1 MFLYIVRHG
10 DPDYSTDSLTPRGV
24 LQAEAVA
31 KRLKDSGITQIYSS
45 PMGRALQTAQPAC
58 KLLGLP
64 CNVEPWTHELDV
76 ALAKTTYPDGV
87 LKSLYTLQNTHHIQN
102 GIQALPYDR
111 SLESPPFAESRL
123 NEAVPYI
130 EQQGRDFLERLGYR
144 WDNGIYRI
152 LEPSEER
159 VALFCHGGFTMV
171 WLSILLHIPLH
182 LIWSSIGTTHTGV
195 TILRFTNNPDGITS
209 PRLMTLNDMSH
220 LYKYDEVD
228 MLFNGKI
235 PM

>member
-64 CNVEPWTHELDV
+64 CNVEPWTHEIGPEL
-76 ALAKTTYPDGV
+76 KTTYPDGES
-87 LKSLYTLQNTHHIQN
+87 KSVFLLQNTHYLQD
-102 GIQALPYDR
+102 GAQALPYDR
-111 SLESPPFAESRL
+111 ALEAPPFSQSRMG
-123 NEAVPYI
+123 EAVAYI
-130 EQQGRDFLERLGYR
+130 EENGKDFLERLGYR
-144 WDNGIYRI
+144 YENGVYRI
-152 LEPSEER
+152 LQPSEER
-159 VALFCHGGFTMV
+159 VALFCHGGFTMA
-171 WLSILLHIPLH
+171 WLSVLLHIPLH
-182 LIWSSIGTTHTGV
+182 ILWSSFGITHTGV
-195 TILRFTNNPDGITS
+195 TVLRFTNNPDGYTA
-209 PRLMTLNDMSH
+209 PRMHCWCDMSH